1 MVDAALA
8 ALKERADEALLRS
21 SVGDGNPNMPIGLS
35 LLPFCTVARPSPS
48 SGGSGGSGVM
58 LAIEDRQVD
67 NQNVT
72 LSVQEE
78 SLAVRDSVIATSHL
92 QQHRRMLISFPE
104 SEAYLEKLRREALMI
119 GCC

>member
-1 MVDAALA
+1 MVEAALA
-8 ALKERADEALLRS
+8 ALKERADEALLHS

-35 LLPFCTVARPSPS
+35 LLPFCTAALPSPS
-48 SGGSGGSGVM
+48 SGGSGTM
-58 LAIEDRQVD
+58 LAIEDRKAG
-67 NQNVT
+67 NQNGR

-78 SLAVRDSVIATSHL
+78 SLQEGENVVTIAH
-92 QQHRRMLISFPE
+92 QQQRRRMLISFPE